1 MIITIV
7 GGGSTFTPGIVKSI
21 AQRAKELDLDEI
33 RLFDID
39 KERQDKVAVVVEWIL
54 REDIKT
60 DVKLTVTNDEKE
72 AYTDATFIFAQM
84 RVGKYEMREQ
94 DEKIPLKYGCVGQET
109 CGCGGMAYG
118 LRTINPMIK
127 VIDDV
132 EKYAKKDH
140 WILNYSNPAA
150 IVSEACR
157 KLRPNARIINICDM
171 PIAIIDMIAESLY
184 IEDVHNI
191 RYDYFGLN
199 HFGWFTSIDY
209 KGRDL
214 LAEIK
219 EYVKEH
225 NINNVKFTGFKS
237 GDELKQIIKESKFVI
252 VPSIWYENLPN
263 TILESFANKKPVIA
277 TDIGSLKDTINDGEN
292 GYKFKTKDV
301 DSLIEKIKLMD
312 DEDNIRK
319 MGENAYNDAKTI
331 YSIDNHYEELMK
343 IFNKV
348 IKE

>member
-1 MIITIV
+1 MTQQ
-7 GGGSTFTPGIVKSI
+7 K
-21 AQRAKELDLDEI
+21 
-33 RLFDID
+33 
-39 KERQDKVAVVVEWIL
+39 
-54 REDIKT
+54 
-60 DVKLTVTNDEKE
+60 KL
-72 AYTDATFIFAQM
+72 
-84 RVGKYEMREQ
+84 
-94 DEKIPLKYGCVGQET
+94 L
-109 CGCGGMAYG
+109 
-118 LRTINPMIK
+118 
-127 VIDDV
+127 
-132 EKYAKKDH
+132 
-140 WILNYSNPAA
+140 
-150 IVSEACR
+150 
-157 KLRPNARIINICDM
+157 
-171 PIAIIDMIAESLY
+171 
-184 IEDVHNI
+184 
-191 RYDYFGLN
+191 
-199 HFGWFTSIDY
+199 
-209 KGRDL
+209 
-214 LAEIK
+214 K

-292 GYKFKTKDV
+292 GYKFKIKDV